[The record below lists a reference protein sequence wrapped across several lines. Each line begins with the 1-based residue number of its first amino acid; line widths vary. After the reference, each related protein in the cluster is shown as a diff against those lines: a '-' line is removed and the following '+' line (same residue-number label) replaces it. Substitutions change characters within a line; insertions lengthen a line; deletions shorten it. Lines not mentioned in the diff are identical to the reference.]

1 MNWQYVLTFLQSSCL
16 EVPIYYFFYRR
27 QMKFREVLILVT
39 LANCFT
45 HPWVFF
51 GFMGS
56 GWSYLISVIAAESFA
71 VGGETILHGAA
82 GRLSFRQT
90 FVAAL
95 LANLFSWQV
104 APILT
109 YAFFF

>member
-1 MNWQYVLTFLQSSCL
+1 MNWQYALTFLQSSCL
-16 EVPIYYFFYRR
+16 EIPIYFLFYRR
-27 QMKFREVLILVT
+27 QMKLREVVLLVT
-39 LANCFT
+39 FANAFT

-56 GWSYLISVIAAESFA
+56 GWSYLVSVLVAESFA
-71 VGGETILHGAA
+71 VGGETLLHGAGA
-82 GRLSFRQT
+82 RLDFRLT
-90 FVAAL
+90 FAAAL
-95 LANLFSWQV
+95 IANLFSWQV

>member
-16 EVPIYYFFYRR
+16 EIPIYFLFYRR
-27 QMKFREVLILVT
+27 TLKWGEVVILVT
-39 LANCFT
+39 LANAVT

-56 GWSYLISVIAAESFA
+56 GWSYLVSVLAAESFA
-71 VGGETILHGAA
+71 VGGETVLHGFAA
-82 GRLSFRQT
+82 RLDLRRT
-90 FVAAL
+90 FLAAL
-95 LANLFSWQV
+95 AANLFSWQV

-109 YAFFF
+109 YALFF